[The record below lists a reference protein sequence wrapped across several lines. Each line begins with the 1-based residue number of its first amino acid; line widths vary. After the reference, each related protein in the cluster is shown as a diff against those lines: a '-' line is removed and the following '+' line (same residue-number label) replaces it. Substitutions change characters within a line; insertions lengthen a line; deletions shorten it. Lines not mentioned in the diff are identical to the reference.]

1 MKTLARIASALVA
14 ASAFLLP
21 LSAMAETKA
30 PVGHHHKDESAY
42 PMKAEPFK
50 KMVDSRI
57 DRLKG
62 HMEHSLDKRSLSSEQ
77 KAEIEKSFD
86 GALKELHSAVEKV
99 GADGVVTRD
108 EAKQIK
114 DLSEQLRSKMRAEL
128 KGKHASSKAKGDKSV
143 KAAKKGVKPLAK
155 KGKKVADL
163 ELTEGKDKPKARAK
177 SKSKSKSKDKD
188 NET

>member
-1 MKTLARIASALVA
+1 MKTLARIASALIA

-30 PVGHHHKDESAY
+30 PAGHRHKDDSAY
-42 PMKAEPFK
+42 PMKAESFK

-62 HMEHSLDKRSLSSEQ
+62 HMDHSLEKRSLSSEQ
-77 KAEIEKSFD
+77 KSEIEKSFE
-86 GALKELHSAVEKV
+86 GALKDLHSAVDKV
-99 GADGVVTRD
+99 SADGVVTRD
-108 EAKQIK
+108 EAKHIK
-114 DLSEQLRSKMRAEL
+114 ELSEQLRSKMRAEL
-128 KGKHASSKAKGDKSV
+128 KGKHASAKAKGDKPQ
-143 KAAKKGVKPLAK
+143 KGAKPLSK

-163 ELTEGKDKPKARAK
+163 DLKAKPKAKAK
-177 SKSKSKSKDKD
+177 AKNKSKDTD